1 MTYKD
6 DYPLKNIRY
15 FLRSLFIGLMG
26 GFFWTPI
33 LFSQDTLEQQTRIKA
48 LVDDLRCPTCQGL
61 SVKDS
66 EAGFSVSIRNKAE
79 EMVRQG
85 YSDQEIR
92 DYFVERYGEWILRA
106 PPMEGFNL
114 LLWALPG
121 AAILFGMW
129 MVFTKSRLW
138 LETKVNHDTLET
150 LSEEEEKLVRQDLER
165 FRQG

>member
-1 MTYKD
+1 MTDKD
-6 DYPLKNIRY
+6 DSPLKNIRY
-15 FLRSLFIGLMG
+15 YIRSLFIGFMG
-26 GFFWTPI
+26 WFFWTSI
-33 LFSQDTLEQQTRIKA
+33 LFPQDTLEQQTRIKA

-66 EAGFSVSIRNKAE
+66 EAGFSVSIRNKAQ
-79 EMVRQG
+79 EMVSQG

-106 PPMEGFNL
+106 PPMKGFNL

-121 AAILFGMW
+121 IAIFFGMW
-129 MVFTKSRLW
+129 IVITKSRRW
-138 LETKVNHDTLET
+138 VESDENQDHAET
-150 LSEEEEKLVRQDLER
+150 LTEEEEEMVRQDMER